1 MNGLKIFKN
10 KELGLQVRTLTNPDG
25 SISVSAEDTAIGF
38 GWVQEKNGKVYV
50 RWETVNTYC
59 KELQFSQNVGKYD
72 YIPEGLY
79 YLLGMKA
86 SNEKA
91 QKYQRWLAMEVLP
104 SIRKTGHYETPN
116 MSKELK
122 AIFVLDERT
131 VKMEERLDK
140 LEFDIPLYGAEAD
153 ELSGHV
159 KRKGV
164 KVLGGKQSEAYK
176 DSEIRTKV
184 YRDIYDQ
191 IKREFGVYND
201 SGHAMTYKALK
212 RKYIAD
218 AHELV
223 DCYESPKYLQ
233 ELIDNANAQSRLD
246 IA

>member
-1 MNGLKIFKN
+1 LSNLRIFRN
-10 KELGLQVRTLTNPDG
+10 QELDLQVRTVMNPDG

-38 GWVQEKNGKVYV
+38 GWVQEKNRKMYV
-50 RWETVNTYC
+50 RWETVNSYC
-59 KELQFSQNVGKYD
+59 RELQFSQDVGKDD
-72 YIPEGLY
+72 YIPEGMY

-104 SIRKTGHYETPN
+104 SLRKTGHYETPN

-131 VKMEERLDK
+131 VKMEERMDK

-164 KVLGGKQSEAYK
+164 KVLGGKQSGAYK
-176 DSEIRTKV
+176 DSEIRTKI

-218 AHELV
+218 AHELI
-223 DCYESPKYLQ
+223 DCYDAPKYLI
-233 ELIDNANAQSRLD
+233 ELINNANAQSRLD

>member
-1 MNGLKIFKN
+1 MNNLRIFKN
-10 KELGLQVRTLTNPDG
+10 QELDLQVRTVMNPDG

-38 GWVQEKNGKVYV
+38 GWVQEKNRKMYV
-50 RWETVNTYC
+50 RWETVNSYC
-59 KELQFSQNVGKYD
+59 KELQFSQDVGKDD
-72 YIPEGLY
+72 YIPEGMY

-104 SIRKTGHYETPN
+104 SLRKTGHYETPN

-131 VKMEERLDK
+131 VKMEERMDK

-153 ELSGHV
+153 ELSNHV

-176 DSEIRTKV
+176 DTEIRSKV
-184 YRDIYDQ
+184 YHDIYGQ
-191 IKREFGVYND
+191 IKREFDLYDG
-201 SGHAMTYKALK
+201 SGRAMSYKALK
-212 RKYIAD
+212 RKYLAD
-218 AHELV
+218 AHELI
-223 DCYESPKYLQ
+223 DCYQAPTYLL
-233 ELIDNANAQSRLD
+233 ELIEAANAQMNLGV
-246 IA
+246 A

>member
-1 MNGLKIFKN
+1 MNDLKIFKN
-10 KELGLQVRTLTNPDG
+10 QELGLQVRTLMNPDG
-25 SISVSAEDTAIGF
+25 SISVSAEDTATGF
-38 GWVQEKNGKVYV
+38 GWVQEKNGKTYV
-50 RWETVNTYC
+50 RWETINAYC
-59 KELQFSQNVGKYD
+59 KELQFSQEVGKDD

-91 QKYQRWLAMEVLP
+91 QKYQRWLALEVLP
-104 SIRKTGHYETPN
+104 SLRRTGHYEIPN
-116 MSKELK
+116 MSNELK

-131 VKMEERLDK
+131 VKMEERMDK
-140 LEFDIPLYGAEAD
+140 LEYDIPLYGAEAD

-176 DSEIRTKV
+176 DTEIRSKV

-191 IKREFGVYND
+191 IRREFNLYDN
-201 SGHAMTYKALK
+201 SGRAISYKALK

-223 DCYESPKYLQ
+223 DCYEVPTYLA
-233 ELIDNANAQSRLD
+233 ELIEAANAQMRLGV
-246 IA
+246 A